1 MDWIN
6 PRRNFESF
14 SIEPGRGLTVDF
26 GDPSQ
31 SGTETIPTL
40 AGGQVPKYIYVCIY
54 GDHAGSDHGQFA
66 LGGTLPTDGASGTA
80 GGWVLNTKRDC
91 AQVVNCTGYTEI
103 SWVQG
108 FGPGCKL
115 TIYPLA
121 DF

>member
-14 SIEPGRGLTVDF
+14 SIQPGRGLNISFD
-26 GDPSQ
+26 G

-40 AGGQVPKYIYVCIY
+40 EGGQVPKYIYVCIY
-54 GDHAGSDHGQFA
+54 GPSSVQGVFA
-66 LGGTLPTDGASGTA
+66 LGGTLPSEAETL
-80 GGWVLNTKRDC
+80 GGWKLSLFQDC
-91 AQVVNCTGYTEI
+91 AETVCCTGYTEF
-103 SWVQG
+103 SWLKA
-108 FGPGCKL
+108 FGPSTARL